1 MFKNDTED
9 CNIISC
15 SNKFFIYIE
24 KSRKKCYNIYVSMSS
39 QIRLR
44 LVRRN
49 TDGIV
54 PMALIHLLSAHI
66 SSHTHHIYCTYNLTQ
81 RIDKCVH
88 MSLYV
93 NVIVSI

>member
-1 MFKNDTED
+1 MFKNDMGD
-9 CNIISC
+9 CNIINC

-24 KSRKKCYNIYVSMSS
+24 KSRKKCYNIYVGMSS

-49 TDGIV
+49 ADGIV

-66 SSHTHHIYCTYNLTQ
+66 S
-81 RIDKCVH
+81 
-88 MSLYV
+88 LYARHA
-93 NVIVSI
+93 